1 MDCDV
6 AREALSARIDGEREP
21 VPARRVDEHLADCEQ
36 CRQWYFGVRDGTR
49 RLRELAGRPR
59 PPVSSVSVPPAPERR
74 QRRYANAAVWRWALG
89 AVGVLQMAVALVQ
102 AAGIDMGVHPGEGLP
117 MTGAHLL
124 NESTAWSL
132 ALGVAMTLTALWPVA
147 AAGLSAVLV
156 SFTAVLT
163 AYVIAD
169 AMSSAVTGLRVL
181 SHLPIL
187 VGTVTALMVWRNTAG
202 PKPGRGP
209 EQSADPAH
217 ITLPHNASRGK
228 RRGHLWPTDD
238 SAA

>member
-21 VPARRVDEHLADCEQ
+21 VPARRVDEHLADCQ
-36 CRQWYFGVRDGTR
+36 RCRQWYFGVRDETR

-59 PPVSSVSVPPAPERR
+59 PPVATVPVPPGPRR
-74 QRRYANAAVWRWALG
+74 RRGAGVLAWRWALG
-89 AVGVLQMAVALVQ
+89 AVGMLQSVLAFLQ
-102 AAGIDMGVHPGEGLP
+102 AAGIDMGAHAGEGLP
-117 MTGAHLL
+117 MTGVHLL

-132 ALGVAMTLTALWPVA
+132 ALGAAMMLTALWPAA

-169 AMSSAVTGLRVL
+169 AASSAVTGLRAL

-187 VGTVTALMVWRNTAG
+187 VGTVMALMVWRRTAG

-209 EQSADPAH
+209 EHSADPAQ

-228 RRGHLWPTDD
+228 LRGHLWPTDD